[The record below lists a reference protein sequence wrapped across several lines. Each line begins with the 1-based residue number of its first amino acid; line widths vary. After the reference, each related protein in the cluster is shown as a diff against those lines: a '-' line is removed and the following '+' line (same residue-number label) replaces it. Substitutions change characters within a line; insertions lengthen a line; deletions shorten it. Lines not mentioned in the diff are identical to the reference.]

1 MKKLFARNELTSR
14 IMTLHSDVKDIL
26 YGCRCMYDE
35 GNISENENHSGRK
48 RSQGGIKLEDYCH

>member
-1 MKKLFARNELTSR
+1 MKKLFAGNELTSR

-35 GNISENENHSGRK
+35 GNISENENHSGQEKMSGRNK
-48 RSQGGIKLEDYCH
+48 V